1 MNHFDAKIDPRLVPA
16 RRDLAADYL
25 RGTVNAL
32 HYATGQPHVVTA
44 GITALRSDGTNN
56 SPQLTELLFG
66 ERFVVYEDR
75 GGWVWGQALRDSYV
89 GYAERAAFAPIP
101 HMTDPTHIV
110 TATFTHLLMD
120 PDLKSSAAAL
130 LPATALIT
138 VEDISPCGAYLRILE
153 HGGWVSRH
161 HVEPLSA
168 LKGRDPVKQAERFAG
183 VPYLWGGRTAS
194 GIDCSGL
201 VQTVLALCG
210 VPFPRDSDLQQMAC
224 RTGLAHEVKRED
236 ARYGDIAFFPGHVG
250 FMLDKD
256 TLLHANATHMMVT
269 SDPLETVIGSFDQT
283 SSTPFH
289 GLFRLK

>member
-1 MNHFDAKIDPRLVPA
+1 MHHFDTTIDPRLVPA
-16 RRDLAADYL
+16 RSDLAADYL
-25 RGTVNAL
+25 RDKIKAL
-32 HYATGQPHVVTA
+32 HYAPGQLHVVTA
-44 GITALRSDGTNN
+44 GITALRSDGTAH

-66 ERFVVYEDR
+66 ERFTVYEDR
-75 GGWVWGQALRDSYV
+75 GGWVWGQAQRDGYV
-89 GYAERAAFAPIP
+89 GYAERAAFSPLSHESA
-101 HMTDPTHIV
+101 PTHIV

-138 VEDISPCGAYLRILE
+138 VEEKSACGSYLRIRE
-153 HGGWVSRH
+153 QGGWVSRH
-161 HVEPLSA
+161 HIAQLET
-168 LKGRDPVKQAERFAG
+168 LKGRDPVAEAKRFTD

-201 VQTVLALCG
+201 VQTALALCNI
-210 VPFPRDSDLQQMAC
+210 PFPRDSDLQRAAC
-224 RTGLAHEVKRED
+224 RNGLADEIDRTD

-269 SDPLETVIGSFDQT
+269 ADPLETVIESFRQT
-283 SSTPFH
+283 SDAPFL